1 MSLSSQYREGTD
13 SLASLLLSSRLWS
26 SLTGVNVAVQ
36 IYNNTP
42 VSAADALTLE
52 MMEESGVV
60 VIFSSQD
67 DERNSVCDEALEV
80 RLSRLFLPS
89 KLSRNQLADDD
100 IVLVADSNIFLS
112 RNTLI
117 NVLQSGHKVW
127 MFLSEMIFYS
137 QLPWSQVMAM
147 RVRQWR

>member
-42 VSAADALTLE
+42 VSAADALTLK

-80 RLSRLFLPS
+80 RLSRLFLAS
-89 KLSRNQLADDD
+89 KLSRNHLADDD

-117 NVLQSGHKVW
+117 NVLQSDHKVW

-147 RVRQWR
+147 RVGQWR